1 MFSASS
7 ILVAASVAVSLA
19 RSTVATDPT
28 YSLVFSHQGAN
39 FFNNWIFYN
48 GTDTNNTGN
57 VLYVTQEDAQN
68 QGLISLNSAGNTI
81 IKVDNTTS
89 GVGDMNFG
97 RNSVYM
103 FSDYEI
109 QPGNLLLFDAVHL
122 PFGCSVWPA
131 FWSQGPVWPD
141 DGEIDIIEGVNM
153 GMNNNFSLHTLDGC
167 THPAAGSS
175 LETGNLLSTDCFN
188 QTGHDMG
195 CVVEAP
201 TAASYGAGFAAAGGG
216 VYAVLWNDTGISM
229 WFFERSSIPQDLPT
243 NSPNPDAW
251 PLPTAFFPASSCN
264 MEQFF
269 KPQTLI
275 LDITICGN
283 FGLAIFS
290 QTCPGNCLDL
300 VQTPS
305 NYDNAYFEISYIR
318 VFEQTNGSAPSVTP
332 SGASP
337 TTTAG
342 SSGGGGGSGSS
353 TGAGTPSMFIST
365 VASMFSLAVAIIF
378 LAM

>member
-1 MFSASS
+1 M
-7 ILVAASVAVSLA
+7 
-19 RSTVATDPT
+19 
-28 YSLVFSHQGAN
+28 
-39 FFNNWIFYN
+39 
-48 GTDTNNTGN
+48 
-57 VLYVTQEDAQN
+57 
-68 QGLISLNSAGNTI
+68 GL
-81 IKVDNTTS
+81 
-89 GVGDMNFG
+89 
-97 RNSVYM
+97 
-103 FSDYEI
+103 
-109 QPGNLLLFDAVHL
+109 
-122 PFGCSVWPA
+122 
-131 FWSQGPVWPD
+131 
-141 DGEIDIIEGVNM
+141 
-153 GMNNNFSLHTLDGC
+153 NNNFSLHTLDGC
-167 THPAAGSS
+167 THPPAGSS

-243 NSPNPDAW
+243 NNPNPDAW

-275 LDITICGN
+275 LVCLLYIDLKLRQTEKLFSLLQDITICGN

-318 VFEQTNGSAPSVTP
+318 VFEQTNGCVTFC
-332 SGASP
+332 SER
-337 TTTAG
+337 TARN
-342 SSGGGGGSGSS
+342 
-353 TGAGTPSMFIST
+353 
-365 VASMFSLAVAIIF
+365 
-378 LAM
+378 